1 MCSCNDFL
9 TKLYIEKVALNVFD
23 KHMDVYKRDIFSSL
37 KYYIKYDP
45 ELVTFR
51 NMSADYYN
59 KMLDEKTKFHIGRAG
74 TQITQLIDN
83 KIAQVDKMTP
93 ADIIIDSAVN
103 KVKPDIKESQCA
115 ANFAIGLGIIN
126 LAGLVYLFKT
136 R

>member
-1 MCSCNDFL
+1 MCSCNDIV
-9 TKLYIEKVALNVFD
+9 TKRYIEKVALNTFD
-23 KHMDVYKRDIFSSL
+23 NQMDMYKRDIFSSL

-59 KMLDEKTKFHIGRAG
+59 KMLDEKTKLHISKAG
-74 TQITQLIDN
+74 TQISKIVDD

-93 ADIIIDSAVN
+93 IDILTNISCKKI
-103 KVKPDIKESQCA
+103 KPEVDQAKSS

-126 LAGLVYLFKT
+126 LAGLIYLATK
-136 R
+136 